1 MNFIIA
7 AGLLDVDPGLFVW
20 IFVTFLAFILIFS
33 KFAWKPILG
42 ALNQREQSIKESIEA
57 AEVAIKKAE
66 QISKDNEVA
75 LREAEAAAQRIRK
88 EAAAEAEAIRADR
101 IEKTKEETAK
111 MLEQARA
118 IIRAEKK
125 KALDDL
131 RNEVAELAIKSA
143 KIILDAEIDEKKNR
157 KLVENFVN
165 DLSKN

>member
-1 MNFIIA
+1 MNFILA
-7 AGLLDVDPGLFVW
+7 AGLLDVDPGLFFW
-20 IFVTFLAFILIFS
+20 IFVTFLTVIALFS

-42 ALNQREQSIKESIEA
+42 ALSQREQSIKESIEA

-88 EAAAEAEAIRADR
+88 EAAEEAEAIRADR
-101 IEKTKEETAK
+101 IDKTKEETAK
-111 MLEQARA
+111 MLDQARA
-118 IIRAEKK
+118 TIQAEKK

-131 RNEVAELAIKSA
+131 RNEVAELAIQSA
-143 KIILDAEIDEKKNR
+143 RMILNAEIDEKKNR
-157 KLVENFVN
+157 QLVEKFIN

>member
-1 MNFIIA
+1 MNFILA
-7 AGLLDVDPGLFVW
+7 AGLLDVDPGLFFW
-20 IFVTFLAFILIFS
+20 IFVTFATFIILFS

-42 ALNQREQSIKESIEA
+42 ALDQREQSIKESIEA

-88 EAAAEAEAIRADR
+88 EAAEEAEAIRIDR
-101 IEKTKEETAK
+101 VEKTKEETSK
-111 MLEQARA
+111 MLDQARA
-118 IIRAEKK
+118 TIQAEKK

-143 KIILDAEIDEKKNR
+143 RIILDAEIDETKNK
-157 KLVENFVN
+157 KLVDNFIN

>member
-1 MNFIIA
+1 MNFVIA

-20 IFVTFLAFILIFS
+20 ILITFLLFILAFS

-42 ALNQREQSIKESIEA
+42 ALSQREQSIKESIEA

-66 QISKDNEVA
+66 QISKDNEAA

-88 EAAAEAEAIRADR
+88 EAAEEAEAIRADR
-101 IEKTKEETAK
+101 VEKTKEETAK

-118 IIRAEKK
+118 TIEAEKK

-143 KIILDAEIDEKKNR
+143 RIILDAEIDETKNK
-157 KLVENFVN
+157 KLVDNFIN
-165 DLSKN
+165 DIPKN